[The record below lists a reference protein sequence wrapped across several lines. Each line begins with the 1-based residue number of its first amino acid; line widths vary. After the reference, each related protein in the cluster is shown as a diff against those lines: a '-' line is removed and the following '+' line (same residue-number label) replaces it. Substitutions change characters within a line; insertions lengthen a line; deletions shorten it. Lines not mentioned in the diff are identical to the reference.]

1 MRLLWLQLSVTLW
14 VITVLGGSVVPA
26 SAQIQQA
33 WVVKYNNGVTNGDHQ
48 ALKIALDN
56 AGYIYLL
63 GVSANANTNTGY
75 VVVKYAP
82 NGSQIW
88 AARYDSTN
96 YPAASP
102 AGFALD
108 SSNNVVVTGNALT
121 LKYDANGNLLWTAPY
136 NGTAIAVD
144 PVTNVYITGVSGNF
158 TTVKLNSAGSNF
170 WAETAT
176 FEGYANLSEGIA
188 IDSMTNVYVAGS
200 ETDYNYRG
208 FAYVRFAMIKYDPTG
223 RSVWTWNSGG
233 GVDNILQFAGIAL
246 DSSGNV
252 YLEGNLI
259 DATGPFQTFKINSG
273 GTTAWYDSD
282 PTGFGGS
289 SATGLTVDRNGN
301 VVVTGGNAQFYP
313 NDCYGTY
320 EIGASGD
327 YIWTN
332 LFPNINSGNSVA
344 TSIGLDQANSVYVT
358 GFSPALGTNGNSE
371 IVTIKYDSNGSQLW
385 LQRYDG
391 PGNGN
396 DVGNAIAV
404 DNSGNVYVAGYETE
418 TNGFTSMILIK
429 YSPVTVQKQSNGNFI
444 LQASG
449 SPGESFDIQAST
461 NLQSWVDLGEVIADT
476 NGLVQFD
483 DTNAASFPARFYY
496 IIPQ

>member
-1 MRLLWLQLSVTLW
+1 MRLLWLQLPVSLW
-14 VITVLGGSVVPA
+14 VIILLAVSVVPA

-33 WVVKYNNGVTNGDHQ
+33 WVAKYDNGITNGNHQ
-48 ALKIALDN
+48 ALKMALDN
-56 AGYIYLL
+56 AGNIYAL

-75 VVVKYAP
+75 VAVKYAP
-82 NGSQIW
+82 NGNQMW

-108 SSNNVVVTGNALT
+108 SSNNVVVTGNAVT
-121 LKYDANGNLLWTAPY
+121 LKYDVNGNLLWTAPY

-144 PVTNVYITGVSGNF
+144 PGENVYITGVSGNF
-158 TTVKLNSAGSNF
+158 TTMKLNPAGSNL

-200 ETDYNYRG
+200 EKDYNYRG

-246 DSSGNV
+246 DSSGNI

-259 DATGPFQTFKINSG
+259 DATGPFQTFEINSG

-282 PTGFGGS
+282 PTGNEASFS
-289 SATGLTVDRNGN
+289 SALAVDTSGD
-301 VVVTGGNAQFYP
+301 VIVTGQNASYP
-313 NDCYGTY
+313 SSYGTY
-320 EIGASGD
+320 KLDTNGN
-327 YIWTN
+327 YLWTN
-332 LFPNINSGNSVA
+332 LYPRPYEGSAALALAVDSANNI
-344 TSIGLDQANSVYVT
+344 YVT
-358 GFSPALGTNGNSE
+358 GESSLTNTPYDIATLKLDTNGR
-371 IVTIKYDSNGSQLW
+371 QLW
-385 LQRYDG
+385 VQRFNG
-391 PGNGN
+391 PGLGN
-396 DVGNAIAV
+396 AGNAIAV

-449 SPGESFDIQAST
+449 SPGESFDIQGST
-461 NLQSWVDLGEVIADT
+461 NLQSWVDLGDVIADT
-476 NGLVQFD
+476 NGLVQFA
-483 DTNAASFPARFYY
+483 DTNAASFSARFYY
-496 IIPQ
+496 TIPQ